1 MAEEL
6 NFFQY
11 VFSNEMLFS
20 LPGDQATAG
29 PPVGRTS
36 EVQEDNKAVKPVS
49 SPVLK
54 PEPASSEVPL
64 KPATVFR
71 SLKTRVLI
79 LVNTYGKGIQP
90 NEMAFLTKV
99 LAAVKY
105 SPETVD
111 LLELDK
117 IGTTDA
123 SEVLRDRLADY
134 VLLFGVKPESLSLP
148 VSLELFEPRKE
159 NGVWMLM
166 SNSLLRIEMEESKR
180 RDLWNA
186 LKKVFL

>member
-20 LPGDQATAG
+20 LPGDQAAVG
-29 PPVGRTS
+29 PPAGRTS
-36 EVQEDNKAVKPVS
+36 EVQEG
-49 SPVLK
+49 
-54 PEPASSEVPL
+54 

-123 SEVLRDRLADY
+123 SEVLRDHLADY

-148 VSLELFEPRKE
+148 VALELFEPRKE